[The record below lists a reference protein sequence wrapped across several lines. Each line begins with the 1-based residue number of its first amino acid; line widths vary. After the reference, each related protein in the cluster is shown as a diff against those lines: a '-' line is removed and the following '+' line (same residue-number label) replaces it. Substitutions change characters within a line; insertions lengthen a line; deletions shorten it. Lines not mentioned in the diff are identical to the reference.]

1 MIIRGPL
8 AVVLLLLLFMSLA
21 GNFLVAGFVLA
32 RVNQPL
38 AGGDVDRLV
47 ALAVR
52 GFPPE
57 IQRAIA
63 DTTKVKG
70 PQLRAGLEA
79 VQQSRQR
86 MFEAMRAQPFN
97 QAALDAAF
105 ADYRNATAALQKVGQ
120 DAVGQALAQSP
131 PDARRKIRPPGPGGQ
146 GQSGPRAPAT

>member
-1 MIIRGPL
+1 MTIRGPF
-8 AVVLLLLLFMSLA
+8 AVVLLLLLFVSLA

-38 AGGDVDRLV
+38 ATADVERLV

-57 IQRAIA
+57 IQRAIV
-63 DTTKVKG
+63 DNSRVKG

-120 DAVGQALAQSP
+120 DAVAQALAQAPAES
-131 PDARRKIRPPGPGGQ
+131 RRKIRPPGPGSQ
-146 GQSGPRAPAT
+146 GQPGPRPPA